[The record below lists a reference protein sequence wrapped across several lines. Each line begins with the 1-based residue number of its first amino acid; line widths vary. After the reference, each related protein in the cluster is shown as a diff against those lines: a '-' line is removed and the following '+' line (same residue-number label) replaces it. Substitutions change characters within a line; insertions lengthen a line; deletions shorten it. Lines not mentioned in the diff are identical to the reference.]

1 MKEIFSKYKYRIVM
15 IGIAIV
21 ATVIVLLIGNTYG
34 NNEINGIRYAL
45 TEEGYQVIDYNGDSE
60 VVKIKDKFK
69 GEYVTS
75 IGNEAFF
82 NNKEITKVVLPQHL
96 KVIEE
101 KAFEGCTKLSEI
113 NLVDSIEIIEQGAFA
128 NTLLYN
134 LDLPQNMK
142 VLNKGVLLTNNGVIE
157 VPESI
162 EIISEDAFSSVRG
175 LEEVKLPNTIKSIGE
190 YAFYMC
196 ENLKKINLPDSIE
209 SIGKNAFYNCGL
221 ERIVLPQKITIL
233 ENSVFRG
240 CDKLKEVVFNEELIE
255 IKDQAFTGCIAL
267 KTINL
272 PSSLKKLGYECFS
285 YSGLVKVAIPNSVE
299 KIGSKIFCYC
309 QSLKEISV
317 PFIGDTKNNN
327 QDIYYFFSGTR
338 DWYNDPIALEIVRVT
353 GVNASIGEK
362 TFAYNK
368 TIKELYL
375 ESVVSIAE
383 DAFESTE
390 LLEKI
395 VIEKLKNVKE
405 LTFRKGINVGKLEL
419 YCNFTK
425 SYADENFPNNWYSSN
440 VNVHYQG

>member
-60 VVKIKDKFK
+60 IVKIKNRFK
-69 GEYVTS
+69 GKYVTS

-82 NNKEITKVVLPQHL
+82 NNKEITKVVLPRHL
-96 KVIEE
+96 KIIEE
-101 KAFEGCTKLSEI
+101 NAFAGCTKLSEI
-113 NLVDSIEIIEQGAFA
+113 NLVDSIEVIEQGAFA

-162 EIISEDAFSSVRG
+162 EIINEDAFRSVRG
-175 LEEVKLPNTIKSIGE
+175 LEEVKLPNTIKSIGKD
-190 YAFYMC
+190 AFYMC

-221 ERIVLPQKITIL
+221 ERIVLPQKLTIL

-240 CDKLKEVVFNEELIE
+240 CDKLKEVIFNEELIE
-255 IKDQAFTGCIAL
+255 IKDQAFTECIAL

-285 YSGLVKVAIPNSVE
+285 YSGLVKVVIPNSVE
-299 KIGSKIFCYC
+299 EIGSKIFCYC

-338 DWYNDPIALEIVRVT
+338 YWYNDPIALEIVRVT

-362 TFAYNK
+362 AFAYNK

-390 LLEKI
+390 LLGKI

-425 SYADENFPNNWYSSN
+425 SYADGNFPNNWYSSN